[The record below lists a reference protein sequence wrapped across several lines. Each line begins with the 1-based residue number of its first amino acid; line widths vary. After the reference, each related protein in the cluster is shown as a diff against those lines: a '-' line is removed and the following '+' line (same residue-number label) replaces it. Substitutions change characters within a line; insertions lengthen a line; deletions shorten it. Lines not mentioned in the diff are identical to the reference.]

1 MTQARWGGQTQ
12 QGHVGRRLRAAVR
25 YIPQELAEGWE
36 GEGHD
41 QEKEEE
47 EEEEVEEKEGG
58 GSQPMS
64 TLKSCQLSFKLF

>member
-25 YIPQELAEGWE
+25 YIPQELPGGWE
-36 GEGHD
+36 GEGQD

-47 EEEEVEEKEGG
+47 AAAVEIGEKEGG
-58 GSQPMS
+58 GGKPAEEHSQELPVI
-64 TLKSCQLSFKLF
+64 T